1 MKIRQGDA
9 PSHSVLLRRPAYC
22 TEAHIRRK
30 NRGCPAGNEGSR
42 IVRRDENPRQLLQS
56 IIRAFRIAEML
67 AKEGEL
73 GVTEIDVR
81 LGIDKST
88 AYRILATLREIGY
101 VRQNPV
107 NSKYSNTPKFS
118 LLGGTGADMQQIRE
132 LAWPVLRSLS
142 DRVGEAVNLGCLD
155 GADIVYVERIQ
166 CDEMIQVNLPV
177 GQRMPAYCSALGKA
191 ILAHMPRETVRKLFS
206 GTSFVQFTERT
217 VKSLEMLL
225 AELEI
230 IRANRFARDMEESHK
245 GLSCLAAPVFLA
257 SGKVA
262 AGISVSFPTFR
273 HPDMKETERTIVP
286 ALRDA
291 AAGISGELGYG
302 ERNYEPDRPATHPVP
317 ERKRLEE

>member
-1 MKIRQGDA
+1 M
-9 PSHSVLLRRPAYC
+9 
-22 TEAHIRRK
+22 
-30 NRGCPAGNEGSR
+30 
-42 IVRRDENPRQLLQS
+42 RRDENPRQLLQS

>member
-1 MKIRQGDA
+1 M
-9 PSHSVLLRRPAYC
+9 RRPTAFSC
-22 TEAHIRRK
+22 GGPHTARRLISDAK
-30 NRGCPAGNEGSR
+30 TSGCHAGNAGSR

-155 GADIVYVERIQ
+155 GTDIVYVERIQ

>member
-1 MKIRQGDA
+1 M
-9 PSHSVLLRRPAYC
+9 
-22 TEAHIRRK
+22 
-30 NRGCPAGNEGSR
+30 
-42 IVRRDENPRQLLQS
+42 RRDENPRQLLQS

-73 GVTEIDVR
+73 GVTEIDAL

>member
-1 MKIRQGDA
+1 
-9 PSHSVLLRRPAYC
+9 V
-22 TEAHIRRK
+22 RRK
-30 NRGCPAGNEGSR
+30 
-42 IVRRDENPRQLLQS
+42 ENPRQLLQS
-56 IIRAFRIAEML
+56 VIRAFGIAEIL
-67 AKEGEL
+67 AEEGEL
-73 GVTEIDVR
+73 GVTEIDAR

-88 AYRILATLREIGY
+88 AYRILATLREMGY

-118 LLGGTGADMQQIRE
+118 LLGGADPDMQHVRE
-132 LAWPVLRSLS
+132 RARPLLRSLS

-155 GADIVYVERIQ
+155 GAEIVYVERIQ
-166 CDEMIQVNLPV
+166 CDEMIQVNLLV

-191 ILAHMPRETVRKLFS
+191 VLAQMPADAVVKLFS
-206 GTSFVQFTERT
+206 GKSFVQYTEQT

-225 AELEI
+225 AELET

-286 ALRDA
+286 ALLDA
-291 AAGISGELGYG
+291 AAGISGELGYR
-302 ERNYEPDRPATHPVP
+302 ERNHEPDRPATHQVP

>member
-1 MKIRQGDA
+1 M
-9 PSHSVLLRRPAYC
+9 
-22 TEAHIRRK
+22 
-30 NRGCPAGNEGSR
+30 
-42 IVRRDENPRQLLQS
+42 RRDENPRQLLQS

-262 AGISVSFPTFR
+262 AGISVSFPAFR

>member
-1 MKIRQGDA
+1 
-9 PSHSVLLRRPAYC
+9 
-22 TEAHIRRK
+22 
-30 NRGCPAGNEGSR
+30 
-42 IVRRDENPRQLLQS
+42 VRRDENPRQLLQS

>member
-1 MKIRQGDA
+1 M
-9 PSHSVLLRRPAYC
+9 HRPATFSC
-22 TEAHIRRK
+22 ESPHTARRLISDAK
-30 NRGCPAGNEGSR
+30 TSGCHAGNAGSR

-73 GVTEIDVR
+73 GVTEIDAL